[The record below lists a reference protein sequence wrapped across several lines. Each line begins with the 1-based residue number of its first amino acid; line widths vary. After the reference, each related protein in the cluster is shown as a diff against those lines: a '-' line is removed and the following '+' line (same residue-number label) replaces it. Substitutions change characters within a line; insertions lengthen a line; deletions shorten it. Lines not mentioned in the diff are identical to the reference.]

1 MFNLQEP
8 YFTWPLI
15 AADGGYAFKFE
26 NGKYD
31 VKDVG
36 VDNAGAKA
44 GLTFWLTSSRTNT

>member
-8 YFTWPLI
+8 YFT
-15 AADGGYAFKFE
+15 AANCGDGSYAFKYE

-31 VKDVG
+31 IKDVG

-44 GLTFWLTSSRTNT
+44 GLTFWLI

>member
-31 VKDVG
+31 VKTW
-36 VDNAGAKA
+36 AWTALAAKPV
-44 GLTFWLTSSRTNT
+44 

>member
-36 VDNAGAKA
+36 VDSAGAKA
-44 GLTFWLTSSRTNT
+44 GLTFLLT

>member
-15 AADGGYAFKFE
+15 ADGGYAFKFE

-36 VDNAGAKA
+36 G
-44 GLTFWLTSSRTNT
+44 

>member
-15 AADGGYAFKFE
+15 AADGGYAFKYE
-26 NGKYD
+26 NDKYN

-36 VDNAGAKA
+36 VDKRWRESGSDLP
-44 GLTFWLTSSRTNT
+44 G